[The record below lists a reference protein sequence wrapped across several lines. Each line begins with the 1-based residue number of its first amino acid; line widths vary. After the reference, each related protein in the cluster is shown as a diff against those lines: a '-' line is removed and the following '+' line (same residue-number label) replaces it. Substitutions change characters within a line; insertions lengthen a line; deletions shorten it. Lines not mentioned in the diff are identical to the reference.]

1 MHDLISLIVTTYNRP
16 DALDAV
22 LRALSRQADRNFE
35 TIIVDDGSGAET
47 EALVAAWKSRHLL
60 ALRHIWQEDRGFRAA
75 EARNKGIEAAQ
86 GRYCIFLDGDCLP
99 RPDFVAV
106 HRRLAEPGWFV
117 AGNRVLLSQA
127 RTESVL
133 TRGEQPERWRFS
145 EAASQRRQ
153 GHLNRA
159 FPLLHLPLG
168 GLRKLR
174 PRAWRGARSCNLAV
188 WRDDLIAIDGFD
200 ARFNGWGKEDSDL
213 LVRLLNAGV
222 RRKDGNFATAVFHLY
237 HPEADR
243 TLLQENER
251 RLQAVINN
259 RATRAERGLSIRDA
273 TAPASSTGRAVS

>member
-35 TIIVDDGSGAET
+35 VIVVDDGSGAET
-47 EALVAAWKSRHLL
+47 EALVAAWKSRRLL
-60 ALRHIWQEDRGFRAA
+60 ALRHVWQEDRGFRAA
-75 EARNKGIEAAQ
+75 EARNKGIEAAR

-117 AGNRVLLSQA
+117 AGNRVLLSQE
-127 RTESVL
+127 RTEAVL
-133 TRGEQPERWRFS
+133 TGGEQPERWGFG
-145 EAASQRRQ
+145 EAISQRRH
-153 GHLNRA
+153 GHLNRVT
-159 FPLLHLPLG
+159 PLLRLPLG

-174 PRAWRGARSCNLAV
+174 SLAWRGARSCNLAV
-188 WRDDLIAIDGFD
+188 WRSDLIAIDGFD

-213 LVRLLNAGV
+213 LVRLLNASV

-243 TLLQENER
+243 TLLPENER
-251 RLQAVINN
+251 RLEAVIHD
-259 RATRAERGLSIRDA
+259 RAIRAEQGLSFRA
-273 TAPASSTGRAVS
+273 NAAPASPAGRLVS

>member
-22 LRALSRQADRNFE
+22 LRAVARQDDRNFE
-35 TIIVDDGSGAET
+35 AIIVDDGSGAET
-47 EALVAAWKSRHLL
+47 EALISAWKSRSLL

-99 RPDFVAV
+99 RPDFVAA

-127 RTESVL
+127 RTEAVL
-133 TRGEQPERWRFS
+133 TGGEQPEQWRFS
-145 EAASQRRQ
+145 EAMSQRRQ
-153 GHLNRA
+153 GHLNRVI
-159 FPLLHLPLG
+159 PLLRLPLG

-174 PRAWRGARSCNLAV
+174 PHAWRGARSCNLAV
-188 WRDDLIAIDGFD
+188 WRSDLFAIDGFD

-243 TLLQENER
+243 TSVAGKR
-251 RLQAVINN
+251 
-259 RATRAERGLSIRDA
+259 
-273 TAPASSTGRAVS
+273 APARSRDQRPCRPRRTGPVISP